1 MNLLKGKNYLF
12 EITNSYKFFPIS
24 TIIAVFCAVIL
35 AILIFAHFYE
45 PKYIADIIYFCLI
58 LISVSAL
65 FENLKIPPNR
75 FFRIVLIFGVAICL
89 YATINAISSSVS
101 GDFSEFGTY
110 KFILNLSVILILIAL
125 FALPIKL
132 NITLSAFME
141 AFVVGVILGII
152 CLIFFITL
160 HSLFKVRDEFLP
172 ASLVLAFSFCF
183 VLLLGKVAL
192 NFVFSENKI
201 FKIIYFLTFVYAVI
215 LWIYLI
221 FRALNLIN
229 SDASIVHLIVWF
241 SAFWLI
247 LFWLKENKSKFDKIF
262 AFVILGLLCV
272 SFYAILVRIE
282 QHGITPNRY
291 FIVAFG
297 LWIFLA
303 ICLTLVNL
311 KHKFILISFIVI
323 LAFSVF
329 SPLNFLNASINSQ
342 LKIYENIS
350 SDNANLEKLK
360 NIERF
365 FEKYGAKFNPKL
377 AKIEYKTTK
386 IVIETRGNLVIKDIA
401 GFSYHFDHNLFQN
414 KKFTKDGLDFYLS
427 PSEIKISDKNKSIFE
442 LDFSKH
448 LREKNGQKEC
458 DETYCHFNVKA
469 DEILVDNEK
478 IKAKIFINGGHT
490 EYSYAP
496 KAIDSGHTNVS
507 YDFYFSVKK

>member
-1 MNLLKGKNYLF
+1 MNLFKSKNYLF
-12 EITNSYKFFPIS
+12 EISNSYKTFPIS
-24 TIIAVFCAVIL
+24 TVIAAFCAIFL
-35 AILIFAHFYE
+35 AFLIFIDFYKSKE
-45 PKYIADIIYFCLI
+45 IADIIYFCLI
-58 LISVSAL
+58 LISTSAV
-65 FENLKIPPNR
+65 FENLKIPKNLI
-75 FFRIVLIFGVAICL
+75 FRIVLICSTAICL
-89 YATINAISSSVS
+89 YAMTNYISSGAS
-101 GDFSEFGTY
+101 GHFAKFGEY
-110 KFILNLSVILILIAL
+110 KFTLNLSVILILVAL

-132 NITLSAFME
+132 NITISAFVE
-141 AFVVGVILGII
+141 SLIVGVILTIV
-152 CLIFFITL
+152 CLAFWITL
-160 HSLFKVRDEFLP
+160 NSLFRIRDEIFP
-172 ASLVLAFSFCF
+172 ASFVLAFAFCF
-183 VLLLGKVAL
+183 VLLLGKIAL
-192 NFVFSENKI
+192 NSVFEENKI
-201 FKIIYFLTFVYAVI
+201 FKAIYFLAFIYCVI
-215 LWIYLI
+215 LWIYLL
-221 FRALNLIN
+221 FRALNLVYPKI
-229 SDASIVHLIVWF
+229 SIVHLIIWF

-247 LFWLKENKSKFDKIF
+247 LFWLKEQKTKFDKFF
-262 AFVILGLLCV
+262 AFCILGLLCV
-272 SFYAILVRIE
+272 SFYAILVRIN
-282 QHGITPNRY
+282 QYGITPNRY
-291 FIVAFG
+291 FVVAFG
-297 LWIFLA
+297 GWIFLA
-303 ICLTLVNL
+303 LCFSLANL
-311 KHKFILISFIVI
+311 KHKFMLILFACI

-350 SDNANLEKLK
+350 SDNANLEKLR

-365 FEKYGAKFNPKL
+365 FENYGAKFNPKL

-414 KKFTKDGLDFYLS
+414 KEFTKDGLDFYLS

-478 IKAKIFINGGHT
+478 IKAKIFINSGYT

>member
-24 TIIAVFCAVIL
+24 TVIAAFCAVIL
-35 AILIFAHFYE
+35 ALLIFTHFYE

-58 LISVSAL
+58 LLSTSAL

-89 YATINAISSSVS
+89 CATTNAISSSAN

-110 KFILNLSVILILIAL
+110 KFILNLSVVFILIAL

-172 ASLVLAFSFCF
+172 ASLVLAFAFCF

-201 FKIIYFLTFVYAVI
+201 FKTIYFLAFVYAVI
-215 LWIYLI
+215 LWIYLL

-272 SFYAILVRIE
+272 SFYAILVRIN
-282 QHGITPNRY
+282 QYGITPNRY
-291 FIVAFG
+291 FVVAFG

-303 ICLTLVNL
+303 ICLTLANL

-329 SPLNFLNASINSQ
+329 SPLNFLKTSINSQ
-342 LKIYENIS
+342 LKIYENIEIK
-350 SDNANLEKLK
+350 DENLEKLK
-360 NIERF
+360 SIEAF
-365 FEKYGAKFNPKL
+365 FKNYGVEFKLKSALLQAKNFSISIKEHKNKINEIGDFAYHISINNFEPK
-377 AKIEYKTTK
+377 
-386 IVIETRGNLVIKDIA
+386 N
-401 GFSYHFDHNLFQN
+401 FSQN
-414 KKFTKDGLDFYLS
+414 GLDFNLTYKD
-427 PSEIKISDKNKSIFE
+427 IKVFDKNESVFE
-442 LDFSKH
+442 LDFGEYIAKKH
-448 LREKNGQKEC
+448 DINKDCEIEF
-458 DETYCHFNVKA
+458 CHFEI
-469 DEILVDNEK
+469 DLSEILFENDKLKCKIAPYKGSIDNPFS
-478 IKAKIFINGGHT
+478 IKGVKSSFVEI
-490 EYSYAP
+490 
-496 KAIDSGHTNVS
+496 K
-507 YDFYFSVKK
+507 YDFYFTVKK